1 MEFFR
6 YILFIL
12 FLALFIKLLISYMA
26 KLNISLNDKIIKS
39 QIELGLLSIKDFQ
52 KDNYETFI
60 KIIKIYLDILGQK
73 NISPLNS
80 DNIKLTDFKCISN
93 TDSIL
98 VSCAQNSLY
107 GKEAKD
113 EDDWETT
120 GRPEIQSFLARMYI
134 NDCKKGIFIT
144 NSYFSD
150 LAIEFVDNFNNKNQ
164 DVEIKL
170 INGYELTKSIRNHKY
185 YKLKEELLNET
196 KYNIQLLNNNFI
208 YPFNW

>member
-1 MEFFR
+1 MGFFR
-6 YILFIL
+6 YILFML
-12 FLALFIKLLISYMA
+12 FLALFIKLLISYVE
-26 KLNISLNDKIIKS
+26 KLSISLNDKIIKS

-60 KIIKIYLDILGQK
+60 KIIKIYLDILGFK

-80 DNIKLTDFKCISN
+80 DDNKLTDFKCISN

-185 YKLKEELLNET
+185 YILKEELLNET
-196 KYNIQLLNNNFI
+196 KYNI
-208 YPFNW
+208 

>member
-1 MEFFR
+1 MGFFR

-12 FLALFIKLLISYMA
+12 FLALFIKLLISYVE
-26 KLNISLNDKIIKS
+26 KLSISLNDKIIKS

-60 KIIKIYLDILGQK
+60 KIIKIYLDILGFK

-80 DNIKLTDFKCISN
+80 DDNKLTDFKCISN

-134 NDCKKGIFIT
+134 YDCKKGIFIT

-185 YKLKEELLNET
+185 YILKEELLNET
-196 KYNIQLLNNNFI
+196 KYNI
-208 YPFNW
+208 

>member
-1 MEFFR
+1 MGFFR

-12 FLALFIKLLISYMA
+12 FLALFIKLLISYVE
-26 KLNISLNDKIIKS
+26 KLSISLNDKIIKS

-60 KIIKIYLDILGQK
+60 KIIKIYLDILGFK

-80 DNIKLTDFKCISN
+80 DDNNLTDFKCISN

-170 INGYELTKSIRNHKY
+170 INGYELTKSIRNDKY
-185 YKLKEELLNET
+185 YILKEELLNET
-196 KYNIQLLNNNFI
+196 KYNI
-208 YPFNW
+208 

>member
-1 MEFFR
+1 MINIGFFR

-12 FLALFIKLLISYMA
+12 FLALFIKLLISYVE
-26 KLNISLNDKIIKS
+26 KLSISLNDKIIKS

-60 KIIKIYLDILGQK
+60 KIIKIYLDILGFK

-80 DNIKLTDFKCISN
+80 DDNKLTDFKCISN

-185 YKLKEELLNET
+185 YILKKELLNET
-196 KYNIQLLNNNFI
+196 KYNI
-208 YPFNW
+208 

>member
-1 MEFFR
+1 MGFFR

-12 FLALFIKLLISYMA
+12 FLALFIKLLISYVE
-26 KLNISLNDKIIKS
+26 KLSISLNDKIIKS

-60 KIIKIYLDILGQK
+60 KIIKIYLDILGFK
-73 NISPLNS
+73 NISLLNS
-80 DNIKLTDFKCISN
+80 DDNKLTDFKCISN
-93 TDSIL
+93 TDFIL

-185 YKLKEELLNET
+185 YILKEELLNET
-196 KYNIQLLNNNFI
+196 KYNI
-208 YPFNW
+208 

>member
-1 MEFFR
+1 MGFFR

-12 FLALFIKLLISYMA
+12 FLALFIKLLISYIE
-26 KLNISLNDKIIKS
+26 KLIIYLNDKIIKS

-60 KIIKIYLDILGQK
+60 KIIKIYLDILGFK

-80 DNIKLTDFKCISN
+80 DNNKLTNFKCISN

-120 GRPEIQSFLARMYI
+120 GRPEIQSFLAHMYI

-164 DVEIKL
+164 DVEINL

-185 YKLKEELLNET
+185 YILKEELLNET
-196 KYNIQLLNNNFI
+196 KYNI
-208 YPFNW
+208 

>member
-1 MEFFR
+1 MGFFR

-12 FLALFIKLLISYMA
+12 FLALFIKLLISYVE
-26 KLNISLNDKIIKS
+26 KLSISLNDKIIKS

-60 KIIKIYLDILGQK
+60 KIIKIYLDILGFK

-80 DNIKLTDFKCISN
+80 DNNKLTNFKCISN

-98 VSCAQNSLY
+98 VSCAQNSLS

-185 YKLKEELLNET
+185 YILKEELLNET
-196 KYNIQLLNNNFI
+196 KYNI
-208 YPFNW
+208 

>member
-1 MEFFR
+1 MGFFR

-12 FLALFIKLLISYMA
+12 FLALFIKLLISYVE
-26 KLNISLNDKIIKS
+26 KLSISLNDKIIKS

-60 KIIKIYLDILGQK
+60 KIIKIYLDILGFK

-80 DNIKLTDFKCISN
+80 DDNNLTDFKCISN

-98 VSCAQNSLY
+98 ISCAQNSLY

-185 YKLKEELLNET
+185 YILKEELLNET
-196 KYNIQLLNNNFI
+196 KYNI
-208 YPFNW
+208 

>member
-1 MEFFR
+1 MGFFR

-60 KIIKIYLDILGQK
+60 KIIKIYLDILGFK

-80 DNIKLTDFKCISN
+80 DDNKLTDFKCISN

-185 YKLKEELLNET
+185 YILKKELLNET
-196 KYNIQLLNNNFI
+196 KYNI
-208 YPFNW
+208 

>member
-1 MEFFR
+1 MGFFR

-12 FLALFIKLLISYMA
+12 FLALFIKLLISYVE
-26 KLNISLNDKIIKS
+26 KLSISLNDKIIKS

-60 KIIKIYLDILGQK
+60 KIIKIYLDILGFK

-80 DNIKLTDFKCISN
+80 DDNNLTDFKCISN

-150 LAIEFVDNFNNKNQ
+150 LAIEFIDNFNNKNQ

-185 YKLKEELLNET
+185 YILKEELLNET
-196 KYNIQLLNNNFI
+196 KYNI
-208 YPFNW
+208 

>member
-1 MEFFR
+1 MGFFR

-12 FLALFIKLLISYMA
+12 FLALFIKLLISYVE
-26 KLNISLNDKIIKS
+26 KLSISLNDKIIKS

-60 KIIKIYLDILGQK
+60 KIIKIYLDILGFK

-80 DNIKLTDFKCISN
+80 DNNKLTDFKCISN

-120 GRPEIQSFLARMYI
+120 GRPEVQSFLARMYI

-185 YKLKEELLNET
+185 YILKEELLNET
-196 KYNIQLLNNNFI
+196 KYNI
-208 YPFNW
+208 

>member
-1 MEFFR
+1 MGFFR

-12 FLALFIKLLISYMA
+12 FLALFIKLLISYVE
-26 KLNISLNDKIIKS
+26 KLSIFLNDKIIKS

-60 KIIKIYLDILGQK
+60 KIIKIYLDILGFK
-73 NISPLNS
+73 NISLLNS
-80 DNIKLTDFKCISN
+80 DDNKLTDFKCISN

-185 YKLKEELLNET
+185 YILKEELLNET
-196 KYNIQLLNNNFI
+196 KYNI
-208 YPFNW
+208 

>member
-1 MEFFR
+1 MGFFR

-12 FLALFIKLLISYMA
+12 FLALFIKLLISYVE
-26 KLNISLNDKIIKS
+26 KLSISLNDKIIKS

-60 KIIKIYLDILGQK
+60 KIIKIYLDILGFK

-80 DNIKLTDFKCISN
+80 DDNNLTDFKCISN

-164 DVEIKL
+164 DVEIKI

-185 YKLKEELLNET
+185 YILKEELLNET
-196 KYNIQLLNNNFI
+196 QYNI
-208 YPFNW
+208 

>member
-1 MEFFR
+1 MGFFR

-12 FLALFIKLLISYMA
+12 FLALFIKLLISYVE
-26 KLNISLNDKIIKS
+26 KLSISLNDKIIKS

-60 KIIKIYLDILGQK
+60 KIIKIYLDILGFK

-80 DNIKLTDFKCISN
+80 DDNKLTNFKCISN

-185 YKLKEELLNET
+185 YILKEELLNET
-196 KYNIQLLNNNFI
+196 KYNI
-208 YPFNW
+208 

>member
-1 MEFFR
+1 MGFFR

-12 FLALFIKLLISYMA
+12 FLALFIKLLISYIE
-26 KLNISLNDKIIKS
+26 KLSISLNDKIIKS

-60 KIIKIYLDILGQK
+60 KIIKIYLDILGFK

-80 DNIKLTDFKCISN
+80 DDNKLTDFKCISN

-185 YKLKEELLNET
+185 YILKEELLNET
-196 KYNIQLLNNNFI
+196 KYNI
-208 YPFNW
+208 

>member
-1 MEFFR
+1 MGFFR

-12 FLALFIKLLISYMA
+12 FLALFIKLLISYME
-26 KLNISLNDKIIKS
+26 KLSIYLNDKIIKS

-52 KDNYETFI
+52 KDNYETLI
-60 KIIKIYLDILGQK
+60 KIIKIYLDILGFK

-80 DNIKLTDFKCISN
+80 DNNKLTNFKCISN

-185 YKLKEELLNET
+185 YILKEELLNET
-196 KYNIQLLNNNFI
+196 KYNI
-208 YPFNW
+208 

>member
-60 KIIKIYLDILGQK
+60 KIIKIYLDILGFK

-80 DNIKLTDFKCISN
+80 DDNKLTDFKCISN

-185 YKLKEELLNET
+185 YILKKELLNET
-196 KYNIQLLNNNFI
+196 KYNI
-208 YPFNW
+208 

>member
-1 MEFFR
+1 MGFFR

-12 FLALFIKLLISYMA
+12 FLALFIKLLISYME
-26 KLNISLNDKIIKS
+26 KLSISLNDKIIKS

-60 KIIKIYLDILGQK
+60 KIIKIYLDILGFK

-80 DNIKLTDFKCISN
+80 DDNNLTDFKCISN

-185 YKLKEELLNET
+185 YILKEELLNET
-196 KYNIQLLNNNFI
+196 KYNI
-208 YPFNW
+208 

>member
-1 MEFFR
+1 MGFFR

-12 FLALFIKLLISYMA
+12 FLALFIKLLISYME
-26 KLNISLNDKIIKS
+26 KLSIYLNDKIIKS

-60 KIIKIYLDILGQK
+60 KIIKIYLDILGFK

-80 DNIKLTDFKCISN
+80 DNNKLTNFKCISN

-107 GKEAKD
+107 GKETKDED

-185 YKLKEELLNET
+185 YILKEELLNET
-196 KYNIQLLNNNFI
+196 KYNI
-208 YPFNW
+208 

>member
-1 MEFFR
+1 MGFFR

-12 FLALFIKLLISYMA
+12 FLALFIKLLIFYVE
-26 KLNISLNDKIIKS
+26 KLSISLNDKIIKS

-60 KIIKIYLDILGQK
+60 KIIKIYLDILGFK

-80 DNIKLTDFKCISN
+80 DDNKLTDFKCISN

-185 YKLKEELLNET
+185 YILKEELLNET
-196 KYNIQLLNNNFI
+196 KYNI
-208 YPFNW
+208 

>member
-1 MEFFR
+1 MGFFR

-12 FLALFIKLLISYMA
+12 FLALFIKLLISYVE
-26 KLNISLNDKIIKS
+26 KLSISLNDKIIKS

-60 KIIKIYLDILGQK
+60 KIIKIYLDILGFK

-80 DNIKLTDFKCISN
+80 DDNKLTDFKCISN

-120 GRPEIQSFLARMYI
+120 GRLEIQSFLARMYI

-185 YKLKEELLNET
+185 YILKEELLNET
-196 KYNIQLLNNNFI
+196 KYNI
-208 YPFNW
+208 

>member
-12 FLALFIKLLISYMA
+12 FLALFIKLLISYVE
-26 KLNISLNDKIIKS
+26 KLSISLNDKIIKS

-60 KIIKIYLDILGQK
+60 KIIKIYLDILGFK

-80 DNIKLTDFKCISN
+80 DNNKLTDFKCISN

-150 LAIEFVDNFNNKNQ
+150 LAIEFVYNFNNKNQ

-185 YKLKEELLNET
+185 YILKEELLNET
-196 KYNIQLLNNNFI
+196 KYNI
-208 YPFNW
+208 

>member
-1 MEFFR
+1 MGFFR

-12 FLALFIKLLISYMA
+12 FLALFIKLLISYVE
-26 KLNISLNDKIIKS
+26 KLSSSLNDKIIKS

-60 KIIKIYLDILGQK
+60 KIIKIYLDILGFK

-80 DNIKLTDFKCISN
+80 DDNKLTDFKCISN

-134 NDCKKGIFIT
+134 NDFKKGIFIT

-185 YKLKEELLNET
+185 YILKEELLNET
-196 KYNIQLLNNNFI
+196 KYNI
-208 YPFNW
+208 

>member
-1 MEFFR
+1 MGFFR

-12 FLALFIKLLISYMA
+12 FLALFIKLLISYVE
-26 KLNISLNDKIIKS
+26 KLSISLNDKIIKS

-60 KIIKIYLDILGQK
+60 KIIKIYLDILGFK
-73 NISPLNS
+73 NISLLNS
-80 DNIKLTDFKCISN
+80 DDNKLTDFKCISN

-185 YKLKEELLNET
+185 YILKEELLNET
-196 KYNIQLLNNNFI
+196 KYNI
-208 YPFNW
+208 

>member
-12 FLALFIKLLISYMA
+12 FLSLFIKLLISYMA

-60 KIIKIYLDILGQK
+60 KIIKIYLDILGLK

-80 DNIKLTDFKCISN
+80 DNNKLTDFKCISN

-185 YKLKEELLNET
+185 YILKEELLNET
-196 KYNIQLLNNNFI
+196 KYNI
-208 YPFNW
+208 

>member
-1 MEFFR
+1 MGFFR

-12 FLALFIKLLISYMA
+12 FLALFIKLLISYVE
-26 KLNISLNDKIIKS
+26 KLSISLNDKIIKS
-39 QIELGLLSIKDFQ
+39 QIEIGLLSIKDFQ

-60 KIIKIYLDILGQK
+60 KIIKIYLDILGFK

-80 DNIKLTDFKCISN
+80 DDNKLTDFKCISN

-185 YKLKEELLNET
+185 YILKEELLNET
-196 KYNIQLLNNNFI
+196 KYNI
-208 YPFNW
+208 

>member
-60 KIIKIYLDILGQK
+60 KIIKIYLDILGLK

-80 DNIKLTDFKCISN
+80 DNNKLTDFKCISN

-120 GRPEIQSFLARMYI
+120 GRSEIQSFLARMYI

-185 YKLKEELLNET
+185 YILKEELLNET
-196 KYNIQLLNNNFI
+196 KYNI
-208 YPFNW
+208 

>member
-1 MEFFR
+1 MGFFR

-12 FLALFIKLLISYMA
+12 FLALFIKLLISYVE
-26 KLNISLNDKIIKS
+26 KLSISLNDKIIKS

-60 KIIKIYLDILGQK
+60 KIIKIYLDILGFK

-80 DNIKLTDFKCISN
+80 DDNKLTDFKCISN

-120 GRPEIQSFLARMYI
+120 GRAEIQSFLARMYI

-185 YKLKEELLNET
+185 YILKEELLNET
-196 KYNIQLLNNNFI
+196 KYNI
-208 YPFNW
+208 

>member
-1 MEFFR
+1 MGFFR

-60 KIIKIYLDILGQK
+60 KIIKIYLDILGFK

-80 DNIKLTDFKCISN
+80 DNNKLTDFKCISN

-144 NSYFSD
+144 NSYFYD

-185 YKLKEELLNET
+185 YILKEELLNET
-196 KYNIQLLNNNFI
+196 KYNI
-208 YPFNW
+208 

>member
-1 MEFFR
+1 MGFFR

-12 FLALFIKLLISYMA
+12 FLALFIKLLISYME
-26 KLNISLNDKIIKS
+26 KLSIYLNDKIIKS

-60 KIIKIYLDILGQK
+60 KIIKIYLDILGFK

-80 DNIKLTDFKCISN
+80 DNNKLTDFKCISN

-185 YKLKEELLNET
+185 YILKKELLNET
-196 KYNIQLLNNNFI
+196 KYNI
-208 YPFNW
+208 

>member
-1 MEFFR
+1 MGFFR

-12 FLALFIKLLISYMA
+12 FLALFIKLLISYME
-26 KLNISLNDKIIKS
+26 KLSIYLNDKIIKS

-60 KIIKIYLDILGQK
+60 KIIKIYLDILGFK

-80 DNIKLTDFKCISN
+80 DNNKLTNFKCISN

-185 YKLKEELLNET
+185 YILKEELLNET
-196 KYNIQLLNNNFI
+196 KYNI
-208 YPFNW
+208 

>member
-60 KIIKIYLDILGQK
+60 KIIKIYLDILGLK

-80 DNIKLTDFKCISN
+80 DNNKLTDFKCISN

-150 LAIEFVDNFNNKNQ
+150 LAIEFVYNFNNKNQ

-185 YKLKEELLNET
+185 YILKEELLNET
-196 KYNIQLLNNNFI
+196 KYNI
-208 YPFNW
+208 

>member
-1 MEFFR
+1 MGFFR

-12 FLALFIKLLISYMA
+12 FLALFIKLLIYYVE
-26 KLNISLNDKIIKS
+26 KLSISLNDKIIKS

-60 KIIKIYLDILGQK
+60 KIIKIYLDILGFK

-80 DNIKLTDFKCISN
+80 DDNNLTDFKCISN

-170 INGYELTKSIRNHKY
+170 INGYELTKSIRNDKY
-185 YKLKEELLNET
+185 YILKEELLNET
-196 KYNIQLLNNNFI
+196 KYNI
-208 YPFNW
+208 

>member
-12 FLALFIKLLISYMA
+12 FLALFIKLLISYME
-26 KLNISLNDKIIKS
+26 KISISLNDKIIKS

-60 KIIKIYLDILGQK
+60 KIIKIYLDILGFK

-80 DNIKLTDFKCISN
+80 DDNNLTDFKCISN

-107 GKEAKD
+107 GKESKD

-185 YKLKEELLNET
+185 YILKEELLNET
-196 KYNIQLLNNNFI
+196 KYNI
-208 YPFNW
+208 

>member
-1 MEFFR
+1 MGFFR

-12 FLALFIKLLISYMA
+12 FLALFIKLLISYVE
-26 KLNISLNDKIIKS
+26 KLSISLNYKIIKS

-60 KIIKIYLDILGQK
+60 KIIKIYLDILGFK

-80 DNIKLTDFKCISN
+80 DNNKLTDFKCISN

-185 YKLKEELLNET
+185 YILKEELLNET
-196 KYNIQLLNNNFI
+196 KYNI
-208 YPFNW
+208 

>member
-1 MEFFR
+1 MGFFR

-12 FLALFIKLLISYMA
+12 FLALFIKLLISYVE
-26 KLNISLNDKIIKS
+26 KLSISLNDKIIKS

-52 KDNYETFI
+52 KDNYEKFI
-60 KIIKIYLDILGQK
+60 KIIKIYLDILGFK

-80 DNIKLTDFKCISN
+80 DDNKLTDFKCISN

-185 YKLKEELLNET
+185 YILKEELLNET
-196 KYNIQLLNNNFI
+196 KYNI
-208 YPFNW
+208 

>member
-1 MEFFR
+1 MGFFR

-12 FLALFIKLLISYMA
+12 FLALFIKLLISYVE
-26 KLNISLNDKIIKS
+26 KLSISLNDKIIKS

-60 KIIKIYLDILGQK
+60 KIIKIYLNILGFK

-80 DNIKLTDFKCISN
+80 DNNKLTNFKCISN

-185 YKLKEELLNET
+185 YILKEELLNET
-196 KYNIQLLNNNFI
+196 KYNI
-208 YPFNW
+208 

>member
-1 MEFFR
+1 MGFFR

-12 FLALFIKLLISYMA
+12 FLALFIKLLISYIE
-26 KLNISLNDKIIKS
+26 KLIIYLNDKIIKS

-60 KIIKIYLDILGQK
+60 KIIKIYLDILGFK

-80 DNIKLTDFKCISN
+80 DNNKLTNFKCISN

-185 YKLKEELLNET
+185 YILKEELLNET
-196 KYNIQLLNNNFI
+196 KYNI
-208 YPFNW
+208 

>member
-1 MEFFR
+1 MGFFR

-12 FLALFIKLLISYMA
+12 FLALFIKLLISYVE
-26 KLNISLNDKIIKS
+26 KLSISLNDKIIKS

-60 KIIKIYLDILGQK
+60 KIIKIYLDILGFK

-80 DNIKLTDFKCISN
+80 DNNNLTDFKCISN

-185 YKLKEELLNET
+185 YILKEELLNET
-196 KYNIQLLNNNFI
+196 KYNI
-208 YPFNW
+208 